1 MNKNKQK
8 DVFFLT
14 PKPLL
19 NITEQDVVVQ
29 STKILISDGVPA
41 AEGSRLAQC
50 GSHVCLC
57 HHSSVTAPAW
67 PWAQSHSQVTMGT
80 ARPFQPPQP

>member
-41 AEGSRLAQC
+41 AEGSKLAQC
-50 GSHVCLC
+50 GSHVC